1 MQYAHAGT
9 RHLNQLSHVFM
20 RDESTSTLNESY
32 ILKFIHKVRVRKK
45 RKKVIFI
52 TRGGGGGSARV
63 NYHFLFFVP
72 NVLKI
77 ISRH

>member
-32 ILKFIHKVRVRKK
+32 ILKFIHKGRVRKK

-52 TRGGGGGSARV
+52 TRGGGGGQRGSIIT
-63 NYHFLFFVP
+63 FFFFVP
-72 NVLKI
+72 NALKI

>member
-32 ILKFIHKVRVRKK
+32 ILKFIHKGRVRKK

-52 TRGGGGGSARV
+52 TRGGGGVSEGQLS
-63 NYHFLFFVP
+63 LSFFVP